1 VGGNFLQNK
10 IEEITMYRI
19 KNIINYL
26 VPLVLLSSIS
36 LSQTK
41 SKIAIGPYV
50 QNVTDEKAT
59 ICWSTLVGQSIV
71 INPDSS
77 EQIINEYQHH
87 EMMLGDLQPNSTYTY
102 DVLGNGSSD
111 GKGSFRTFPEK
122 LVPFRFVVI
131 GDTRSRHKIHAHH
144 VKRIIKERPLFVV
157 NTGDLISDGL
167 KIQHWE
173 KFFEINRE
181 LMRNTPYFAV
191 LGNHEHDSK
200 HYYDF
205 FNLPGN
211 ERYYH
216 FSVGDALF
224 IVLDTSGE
232 DYQTPKYIKDE
243 NKEYFWNNYSL
254 LYFKEQKAWLEH
266 MLTLHKDAG
275 FIFVFFHE
283 PLFSVKPSRV
293 EDAKMRRAFWGNIF
307 ERHGVQVIL
316 NGHDHHYHHA
326 FSGGTHYITTA
337 GGGASLYEATALQ
350 PETIKVVEIEHFMVI
365 DVGKKE
371 AKLTAIDINDNI
383 IEEIKVEKRKL

>member
-1 VGGNFLQNK
+1 MNK
-10 IEEITMYRI
+10 CKIITTVVVSLSLW
-19 KNIINYL
+19 N
-26 VPLVLLSSIS
+26 LLSFA
-36 LSQTK
+36 QPK
-41 SKIAIGPYV
+41 NQIAIGPYV

-59 ICWSTLVGQSIV
+59 ICWSTLSGQSII
-71 INPDSS
+71 INPDSTK
-77 EQIINEYQHH
+77 QYINEYQHH
-87 EMMLGDLQPNSTYTY
+87 EMMLGDLIPNTTYAY
-102 DVLGNGSSD
+102 DVLGNGLSE
-111 GKGSFRTFPEK
+111 GMGSFRTFPQK
-122 LVPFRFVVI
+122 IIPFRFVVI

-144 VKRIIKERPLFVV
+144 VKRIIDEDPLFVV

-181 LMRNTPYFAV
+181 LMRNIPYFAV

-224 IVLDTSGE
+224 IILDTSGE
-232 DYQTPKYIKDE
+232 DYQTPEYIIEK
-243 NKEYFWNNYSL
+243 NKEFFWNNYNL

-266 MLTLHKDAG
+266 ILELHNDAG

-293 EDAKMRRAFWGNIF
+293 EDAKMRRDFWGETF
-307 ERHGVQVIL
+307 ERYSVQAVL
-316 NGHDHHYHHA
+316 SGHDHHYHHA

-337 GGGASLYEATALQ
+337 GGGASLYDVSALQ
-350 PETIKVVEIEHFMVI
+350 PETIKVAEIEHFMII
-365 DVGKKE
+365 DVGLKG
-371 AKLTAIDINDNI
+371 AKLTAIDINNQI
-383 IEEIKVEKRKL
+383 IEEILVNKRTQKK